1 MLDLFSGIIW
11 YLVQVLVH
19 IDDCVSDKLQIE
31 VKTVRHQVT
40 STDEIRT
47 TLDMQSTDYSFS
59 TESERWV
66 QLFELKHDLMVNLS
80 CKPKNIL

>member
-19 IDDCVSDKLQIE
+19 IGDCVSDKLQIE

-40 STDEIRT
+40 MTDGIRT
-47 TLDMQSTDYSFS
+47 TLDMQSTDDSFS

-66 QLFELKHDLMVNLS
+66 QSFELKHDLMVDLS